1 MGSVAVRGYAPAL
14 FFVILGG
21 LLWGWIGATGRNPL
35 SDHLGKRVWIVYAL
49 VGLSAVYIA
58 WIGRNAYLPFLGPTV
73 FPCAALSD
81 KTPEGANVGL
91 TIQTRPGAK
100 ILYWASEPSLNATMK
115 TLPTWRQAYGGFEN
129 VGVTTADR
137 QTGKATLLV
146 RGPQQSYT
154 VPMRGEIAAHIH
166 YRICLED
173 GGMGQVETVFT
184 TDTTQRIEPF
194 QQDENQSMD
203 QSMDSISPNV
213 SEQDQSFDAI
223 QALESQFGPFGVQS
237 QIDTSEDINVT
248 EPEQSS
254 TDTLRTLESFEE
266 TAPSQ
271 HVSSDEHA
279 ISVQQIANRVMV
291 DSARMFDH
299 MAFPEGAQ
307 IAGSD
312 LEMAFASPQKPS
324 RV

>member
-14 FFVILGG
+14 FFIILGG

-81 KTPEGANVGL
+81 KTPEGASTSY

-100 ILYWASEPSLNATMK
+100 IIYWAAEPSLNT
-115 TLPTWRQAYGGFEN
+115 TLESIQSWRQAYGGFEN
-129 VGVTTADR
+129 VGITTADV

-146 RGPQQSYT
+146 RGPPQSYT
-154 VPMRGEIAAHIH
+154 VPMRGEIDAHIH

-173 GGMGQVETVFT
+173 GGLGQVETVFT
-184 TDTTQRIEPF
+184 TGATHKMDEPF
-194 QQDENQSMD
+194 QQQEGVELNMQTLGQTSENQ
-203 QSMDSISPNV
+203 NV
-213 SEQDQSFDAI
+213 DPI
-223 QALESQFGPFGVQS
+223 QALESQFGPFGTQS
-237 QIDTSEDINVT
+237 QIDDSTDMSVT
-248 EPEQSS
+248 EPDQSNFDS
-254 TDTLRTLESFEE
+254 LRTLESFEE

-271 HVSSDEHA
+271 HISSNEHPV
-279 ISVQQIANRVMV
+279 SVQQIANRVM
-291 DSARMFDH
+291 DESARMFDPL
-299 MAFPEGAQ
+299 AFQEGAQ
-307 IAGSD
+307 IGGSD
-312 LEMAFASPQKPS
+312 IEAAFESPKKPS